1 MTDDPAILLL
11 ASLLLGL
18 AVFLG
23 VYHGPGP
30 ARRWFARQEMAY
42 DRVLRRQLMMD
53 VVPRH
58 AVYLMLTGIGVAFL
72 AALLITNNPFV
83 ALICGGLAIFLP
95 TIVIKHLEAKRRIE
109 LDDQLADGL
118 TTLSAAVRAGLNLV
132 QGMQLVV
139 KNHRGPIRQEFD
151 ALLREYELGSDLN
164 AAMRTA
170 SNRIGSP
177 LYRLTFTA
185 VEMHRR
191 QGGDAGESLD
201 RIAESVR
208 EIKKL
213 EGKLDALTAQGRSQA
228 NMMAVM
234 PIVFLF
240 ILYGIDPEGVTLLFT
255 ETIGRLILIFAAV
268 MIGVAYLWI
277 RRILGVAL

>member
-1 MTDDPAILLL
+1 MSNDPAILLL
-11 ASLLLGL
+11 ASLLLGV
-18 AVFLG
+18 AVFLA
-23 VYHGPGP
+23 VLHGPGP
-30 ARRWFARQEMAY
+30 AMRWFARQEMAY

-58 AVYLMLTGIGVAFL
+58 AVYLALSGIGLAFL
-72 AALLITNNPFV
+72 VALLITNNVFV

-95 TIVIKHLEAKRRIE
+95 TIVIRHLEAKRRIE

-118 TTLSAAVRAGLNLV
+118 TTLSAAVRAGLNLI
-132 QGMQLVV
+132 QGMELVV
-139 KNHRGPIRQEFD
+139 KNHRGPIRQEFE
-151 ALLREYELGSDLN
+151 ALLNEYEMGSDLN

-185 VEMHRR
+185 IEMHRR

-213 EGKLDALTAQGRSQA
+213 EGKLDALTAQGRTQA

-234 PIVFLF
+234 PIVFLA
-240 ILYGIDPEGVTLLFT
+240 ILWGIDPQGVGLLFT
-255 ETIGRLILIFAAV
+255 ETAGRLILIVAAL
-268 MIGVAYLWI
+268 MIGLAYLWI
-277 RRILGVAL
+277 RRIMGVAL